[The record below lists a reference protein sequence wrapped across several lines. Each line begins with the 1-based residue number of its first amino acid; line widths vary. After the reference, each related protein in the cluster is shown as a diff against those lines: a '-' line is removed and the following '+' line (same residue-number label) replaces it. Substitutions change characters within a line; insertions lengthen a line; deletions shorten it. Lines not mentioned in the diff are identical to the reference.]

1 MGKKNAFNY
10 LHNSKFK
17 KATLTTKLTFY
28 VTSSILLIGFLLGVF
43 LGQKKFIESIDD
55 AYNLA
60 EQRIETIKEPTSLAL
75 YHLDRDTVEALIKSL
90 DGDPNYSYI
99 RILSDNDIVYASI
112 PNSMKS
118 SFLTQKIIDI
128 FLDSH
133 KRRKIYS
140 LFFNVPH
147 PERNEIYV
155 GRIDYEIN
163 LDYFVNQALPSFF
176 DTLIIII
183 YQSLILS
190 FIIASIMYWLVGKP
204 LSEFSHHIKK
214 RALNNKNLGDLNIKT
229 HGSEMNALVE
239 NYNLYT
245 KENEKYLRDL
255 TEKNRYLDELS
266 RRDTL
271 TGGYNRRELISQL
284 EKHLG
289 PQSSPPRSLFVVNW
303 DIDQFSRI
311 NGQFGQD
318 IGDRVLKGVYL
329 HLKNKFRDY
338 SEIFRLQSDIFAMY
352 CFGRINKDIIDI
364 LKRELSFSLNIADG
378 QLSSCINI
386 NLTAGISQAP
396 QDAGSPEPL
405 LYAANI
411 GLVNAK
417 QAGHNC
423 IRNYSREA
431 EDKKKSNLAALNTLR
446 EQINTPSFFLAYQPK
461 VSFSEGTVAGCE
473 ALFRT
478 SENHNCAPFEL
489 LNCAED
495 TGLIV
500 PLGTSILERAI
511 KDFSPLLSDLKRS
524 FKLSVNVSPQQL
536 IQPDFSSLLKNLL
549 YSYSFPGYNLDLEV
563 TEATQLISN
572 SNFKKNHQELADLG
586 VSFSLDDFG
595 TGYASI
601 EYLLFIGFDF
611 LKIDRQFVKNIPDD
625 YNSLRICRIILKL
638 AKEVGSQTVV
648 EGIENEVH
656 EKIMQQEGA
665 TFGQGYHYAKPLKL
679 QEFIQYYQE
688 KHGHGS

>member
-1 MGKKNAFNY
+1 MDKKNVSNY
-10 LHNSKFK
+10 LPGSILK
-17 KATLTTKLTFY
+17 KSTLTAKLTFY

-43 LGQKKFIESIDD
+43 LGHRNFIESIDG

-75 YHLDRDTVEALIKSL
+75 YHLDRDTVEALVKSL
-90 DGDPNYSYI
+90 DGDPNYNYI
-99 RILSDNDIVYASI
+99 RIMSDSDRVYASI
-112 PNSMKS
+112 PNPGKHNYIAK
-118 SFLTQKIIDI
+118 KIIDI
-128 FLDSH
+128 FLKKH
-133 KRRKIYS
+133 KQRKIYP
-140 LFFNVPH
+140 LFFNAPH
-147 PERNEIYV
+147 PDIKEIYV
-155 GRIDYEIN
+155 GRIDYQIN
-163 LDYFVNQALPSFF
+163 LDYFVNQALSSFF
-176 DTLIIII
+176 NTFIIII

-204 LSEFSHHIKK
+204 LSEFSGYIKK
-214 RALNNKNLGDLNIKT
+214 RARNNKQPGDLNIKI
-229 HGSEMNALVE
+229 HGSEMDALVK

-245 KENEKYLRDL
+245 KENEKYLQEL

-289 PQSSPPRSLFVVNW
+289 STNPPRSLFVVNW

-311 NGQFGQD
+311 NAQFGQD
-318 IGDRVLKGVYL
+318 IGDKVLKGVYRY
-329 HLKNKFRDY
+329 LKKIFKDY

-352 CFGRINKDIIDI
+352 CLGRIDNDFIDI
-364 LKRELSFSLNIADG
+364 LKKELSFSLQVGDG
-378 QLSSCINI
+378 QLSSYINI
-386 NLTAGISQAP
+386 SLTAGISQAP
-396 QDAGSPEPL
+396 QDAVSPEPL

-431 EDKKKSNLAALNTLR
+431 DNKKKSNLTALNTLR
-446 EQINTPSFFLAYQPK
+446 EQINAPSFYLAYQPK
-461 VSFSEGTVAGCE
+461 VSFGEGTVAGCE

-478 SENHNCAPFEL
+478 SEKDNFAPFDL
-489 LNCAED
+489 LSCAEE

-511 KDFSPLLSDLKRS
+511 KDFSPLLSGLKRN
-524 FKLSVNVSPQQL
+524 FKLSINVSPQQL
-536 IQPDFSSLLKNLL
+536 IQPDFSLLLKNLL
-549 YSYSFPGYNLDLEV
+549 HSYSFPGHNLDLEV
-563 TEATQLISN
+563 TEATQLTSN
-572 SNFKKNHQELADLG
+572 SNFKKNHKELSDIG

-601 EYLLFIGFDF
+601 EYLLFIGFDDHAY
-611 LKIDRQFVKNIPDD
+611 LHK
-625 YNSLRICRIILKL
+625 
-638 AKEVGSQTVV
+638 T
-648 EGIENEVH
+648 
-656 EKIMQQEGA
+656 
-665 TFGQGYHYAKPLKL
+665 
-679 QEFIQYYQE
+679 
-688 KHGHGS
+688 

>member
-1 MGKKNAFNY
+1 MMGKKNAC
-10 LHNSKFK
+10 KFLPGLIFK
-17 KATLTTKLTFY
+17 EATLTTKLTFY
-28 VTSSILLIGFLLGVF
+28 VTSSILLVGFLLGIF
-43 LGQKKFIESIDD
+43 LGQKNFFESIDD

-60 EQRIETIKEPTSLAL
+60 EKRIETIKEPTSLAL

-90 DGDPNYSYI
+90 DGDPNYRYI
-99 RILSDNDIVYASI
+99 RILSDNDRVYASI
-112 PNSMKS
+112 PNPSES
-118 SFLTQKIIDI
+118 SYLTQKIIRH
-128 FLDSH
+128 FLNSH

-147 PERNEIYV
+147 PDKKEIYV

-163 LDYFVNQALPSFF
+163 LDYFVNQALSSFF
-176 DTLIIII
+176 DTFIITI

-204 LSEFSHHIKK
+204 LSEFSGYINK
-214 RALNNKNLGDLNIKT
+214 RAKGKKTPGELQIKT
-229 HGSEMNALVE
+229 HGSEMKALVD
-239 NYNLYT
+239 NYKLYT
-245 KENEKYLRDL
+245 NENEKYLHDL
-255 TEKNRYLDELS
+255 TIKNQYLEQLS

-271 TGGYNRRELISQL
+271 TGGYNRRELMSQL
-284 EKHLG
+284 ENQLNQEALPHC
-289 PQSSPPRSLFVVNW
+289 PVFVVNW

-318 IGDRVLKGVYL
+318 IGDKVLKGVYCY
-329 HLKNKFRDY
+329 LKNTFKDY
-338 SEIFRLQSDIFAMY
+338 SEIFRLQSDVFAMY
-352 CFGRINKDIIDI
+352 CPGHADKQFIDL
-364 LKRELSFSLNIADG
+364 LKNRLSFSLNIEDG
-378 QLSSCINI
+378 NLSSFINI

-396 QDAGSPEPL
+396 QDAVAPEPL

-431 EDKKKSNLAALNTLR
+431 EDKKKSSLTALNILR
-446 EQINTPSFFLAYQPK
+446 EQINEPSFFLAYQPK
-461 VSFSEGTVAGCE
+461 VSLSEGTVAGCE

-478 SENHNCAPFEL
+478 SEKDNFAPFDL
-489 LNCAED
+489 LNCAEE

-511 KDFSPLLSDLKRS
+511 KDFSHLLPDLKSS
-524 FKLSVNVSPQQL
+524 FRLSVNVSPQQL
-536 IQPDFSSLLKNLL
+536 IQSDFSSLLKNLL
-549 YSYSFPGYNLDLEV
+549 HSYAFPGHNLDLEV

-572 SNFKKNHQELADLG
+572 SNFKKNHQELVDIG

-611 LKIDRQFVKNIPDD
+611 LKIDRQFVKNIPND

-665 TFGQGYHYAKPLKL
+665 TFGQGYHYAKPLRL
-679 QEFIQYYQE
+679 EEFIKYYEE
-688 KHGHGS
+688 KS